1 MCNTSNSLIYREVNF
16 SYVDDKYI
24 YETPITVHF
33 DKGNINVVSGP
44 NGCGKSTLLNL
55 ALGVWDNYSGGIFID
70 DKNMKDMDKDCIRK
84 LMIFGFQEP
93 VIFND
98 TILNNITIGGEFN
111 KKEVEGLADQL
122 LILDDINEM
131 PQKFDTVIDRNSLSQ
146 GQIQKVNICRM
157 LYSKRSI
164 MIFDEP
170 TSNLDFKSVDAY
182 INLMKKIKDKY
193 LIIIISHDKKIIS
206 EADYNFNIESME
218 KNRSEK

>member
-1 MCNTSNSLIYREVNF
+1 MCQTNNTLIYRDVNF
-16 SYVDDKYI
+16 SYMDGKYI
-24 YETPITVHF
+24 YGAPMIVQFE
-33 DKGNINVVSGP
+33 KGNINVVSGR

-55 ALGVWDNYSGGIFID
+55 ALGVWDNYMGDIFID
-70 DKNMKDMDKDCIRK
+70 DMNMKNMDKDRIRK
-84 LMIFGFQEP
+84 SIIYGFQEP

-111 KKEVEGLADQL
+111 KKEVQVLADQL
-122 LILDDINEM
+122 LLLDDINEM

-182 INLMKKIKDKY
+182 IDLIQKVKDKY

-206 EADYNFNIESME
+206 EADYNFEI
-218 KNRSEK
+218 KL